1 MRALISVY
9 DKTGIL
15 ELAKELLN
23 QGYEIL
29 SSGGTY
35 AYLKNAGIDAIEVS
49 EVTGFREILGG
60 RVKTLHPAIH
70 GGILFREDV
79 EKDLEEIKENSIEPI
94 DIVVVNLYPF
104 EKKMKELKDIDA
116 LIEFIDIGGP
126 ALVRAAA
133 KNHKRVSV
141 LTDVEDYGWFIEKLK
156 MNAISQ
162 KDRRYL
168 ALKAFWLTSYYD
180 AVIANYFFKVFG
192 FSEKDFKHHTIPMFL
207 KDELRYGENPHQQA
221 YLYENPLEENG
232 IARADVLQGK
242 KMSYNNYL
250 DADSV
255 IKLISE
261 FSNPCCAIVKHNNPS
276 GVATDINILEA
287 YKKAFHCDPEAAFGG
302 IVAFNRVVDKDVA
315 KAIVEHFYEIVIAPD
330 FTEEAVEEFSKKKNL
345 RLVRYENYN
354 QRVDV
359 RSISGGFLLQDIDDK
374 LYESIEVVSLR
385 RPTEQELEDAIF
397 AWKVAKWTKSNAIVI
412 AKNNQTIGIGAGQ
425 VSRVDSLRSAIRKAK
440 NFGHDLKGAVVASD
454 AFFPFR
460 DSIDIAAQEGIS
472 GTIQPGGSIRDK
484 EVIEAVNEHNM
495 FMIFTHMRHF
505 RH

>member
-9 DKTGIL
+9 DKTGIVDF
-15 ELAKELLN
+15 AKELISL
-23 QGYEIL
+23 GYEIL

-35 AYLKNAGIDAIEVS
+35 THLKNAGIDAVEVS
-49 EVTGFREILGG
+49 EVTGFKEILGG

-70 GGILFREDV
+70 GGILFRDDV
-79 EKDLEEIKENSIEPI
+79 EKDLEEIRENSIEPI

-104 EKKMKELKDIDA
+104 ETKMKELKDIDA

-126 ALVRAAA
+126 ALIRAAA

-141 LTDVEDYGWFIEKLK
+141 LTDVKDYGWFIEKLK

-180 AVIANYFFKVFG
+180 SIIASYFTDVFG
-192 FSEKDFKHHTIPMFL
+192 FSQKEFKHHTIPMLL
-207 KDELRYGENPHQQA
+207 KDELRYGENPHQEA
-221 YLYENPLEENG
+221 YLYENPLEKDG
-232 IARADVLQGK
+232 VVRAEVLQGK

-276 GVATDINILEA
+276 GVAVDDNLLQA
-287 YKKAFHCDPEAAFGG
+287 YQKALKCDEEAAFGG
-302 IVAFNRVVDKDVA
+302 IVAFNKKVDEKIA
-315 KAIVEHFYEIVIAPD
+315 SAIVEHFYEIVIAPE
-330 FTEEAVEEFSKKKNL
+330 FSQEALKVFSKKKNL
-345 RLVRYENYN
+345 RVVKYEGID
-354 QRVDV
+354 QKKDI
-359 RSISGGFLLQDIDDK
+359 RSISGGYLNQDVDDK

-397 AWKVAKWTKSNAIVI
+397 AWKVAKWTKSNAIII
-412 AKNNQTIGIGAGQ
+412 AKNSQTIGIGAGQ

-440 NFGHDLKGAVVASD
+440 NFGHDLKDSVIASD

-460 DSIDIAAQEGIS
+460 DSIDIASVEGIS
-472 GTIQPGGSIRDK
+472 GAIQPGGSIRDK

>member
-1 MRALISVY
+1 
-9 DKTGIL
+9 
-15 ELAKELLN
+15 
-23 QGYEIL
+23 
-29 SSGGTY
+29 
-35 AYLKNAGIDAIEVS
+35 
-49 EVTGFREILGG
+49 
-60 RVKTLHPAIH
+60 
-70 GGILFREDV
+70 
-79 EKDLEEIKENSIEPI
+79 
-94 DIVVVNLYPF
+94 
-104 EKKMKELKDIDA
+104 
-116 LIEFIDIGGP
+116 
-126 ALVRAAA
+126 
-133 KNHKRVSV
+133 
-141 LTDVEDYGWFIEKLK
+141 
-156 MNAISQ
+156 
-162 KDRRYL
+162 
-168 ALKAFWLTSYYD
+168 
-180 AVIANYFFKVFG
+180 
-192 FSEKDFKHHTIPMFL
+192 
-207 KDELRYGENPHQQA
+207 
-221 YLYENPLEENG
+221 
-232 IARADVLQGK
+232 
-242 KMSYNNYL
+242 
-250 DADSV
+250 V

-276 GVATDINILEA
+276 GVATDINLLEA

>member
-1 MRALISVY
+1 MKALISVY
-9 DKTGIL
+9 DKTGVL
-15 ELAKELLN
+15 ELAKELVN

-35 AYLKNAGIDAIEVS
+35 TYLKNAGIEAIEIS
-49 EVTGFREILGG
+49 EVTGFKEILGG

-126 ALVRAAA
+126 TLIRAAA

-141 LTDVEDYGWFIEKLK
+141 LTDIEDYGWFVEKLK

-162 KDRRYL
+162 KDKKYL

-180 AVIANYFFKVFG
+180 SIIANYFSKVFG
-192 FSEKDFKHHTIPMFL
+192 FSEKDFKHHTVPMLL
-207 KDELRYGENPHQQA
+207 KDELRYGENPHQKA
-221 YLYENPLEENG
+221 YIYENPFEEDG
-232 IARADVLQGK
+232 VARVNVLQGK

-250 DADSV
+250 DTDSV
-255 IKLISE
+255 MKLISE
-261 FSNPCCAIVKHNNPS
+261 FSYPCCAIVKHNNPS
-276 GVATDINILEA
+276 GVAIDQNLLEA
-287 YKKAFHCDPEAAFGG
+287 YKKAFQTDPEAAFGG
-302 IVAFNRVVDKDVA
+302 IVAFNRKVDEELA
-315 KAIVEHFYEIVIAPD
+315 NLLTEHFYEIVIAPE
-330 FTEEAVEEFSKKKNL
+330 FSEGALKVFSKKKNL
-345 RLVRYENYN
+345 RIVKSKNYN
-354 QRVDV
+354 QEIDI
-359 RSISGGFLLQDIDDK
+359 RSISGGYLSQDVDSK

-385 RPTEQELEDAIF
+385 RPTEQEFEDAIF
-397 AWKVAKWTKSNAIVI
+397 AWKVSKWTKSNAIVI
-412 AKNNQTIGIGAGQ
+412 VKNNQTIGIGAGQ
-425 VSRVDSLRSAIRKAK
+425 VSRVDSLRGAIRKAK
-440 NFGHDLKGAVVASD
+440 NFGHDLKGSVVASD

-460 DSIDIAAQEGIS
+460 DSIDIASEEGIS
-472 GTIQPGGSIRDK
+472 GAIQPGGSIRDK
-484 EVIEAVNEHNM
+484 EVVEAANEHNM

>member
-9 DKTGIL
+9 DKSGIL
-15 ELAKELLN
+15 ELAKELIN

-35 AYLKNAGIDAIEVS
+35 AHLKNAGIEAIEVS
-49 EVTGFREILGG
+49 EVTGFKEILGG

-79 EKDLEEIKENSIEPI
+79 EKDVDEIKNNAIEPI

-126 ALVRAAA
+126 ALIRAAA

-141 LTDVEDYGWFIEKLK
+141 LTDIEDYAWFIEKLK

-180 AVIANYFFKVFG
+180 SIIASYFTDVFG
-192 FSEKDFKHHTIPMFL
+192 FSKKEFKNHTIPMLL
-207 KDELRYGENPHQQA
+207 KDELRYGENPHQEA
-221 YLYENPLEENG
+221 YLYENPLEEEG
-232 IARADVLQGK
+232 IVRAKVLQGK

-261 FSNPCCAIVKHNNPS
+261 FSDPCCAIVKHNNPS
-276 GVATDINILEA
+276 GVAIDDNLVEA
-287 YKKAFHCDPEAAFGG
+287 YKKALKCDEEAAFGG
-302 IVAFNRVVDKDVA
+302 IVAFNKKVDEELA
-315 KAIVEHFYEIVIAPD
+315 NIITEHFYEIVIAPE
-330 FTEEAVEEFSKKKNL
+330 FSEEALKAFSKKKNL
-345 RLVRYENYN
+345 RVVKYKSLN
-354 QRVDV
+354 QNTDI
-359 RSISGGFLLQDIDDK
+359 RSISGGYLHQQFDNK
-374 LYESIEVVSLR
+374 LYESIEIVSLR
-385 RPTEQELEDAIF
+385 RPIEQELEDAIF

-440 NFGHDLKGAVVASD
+440 NFGHDLKDAVVASD

-460 DSIDIAAQEGIS
+460 DSIDIAYADGIS
-472 GTIQPGGSIRDK
+472 GVIQPGGSIRDK
-484 EVIEAVNEHNM
+484 EVMEAINEHDM